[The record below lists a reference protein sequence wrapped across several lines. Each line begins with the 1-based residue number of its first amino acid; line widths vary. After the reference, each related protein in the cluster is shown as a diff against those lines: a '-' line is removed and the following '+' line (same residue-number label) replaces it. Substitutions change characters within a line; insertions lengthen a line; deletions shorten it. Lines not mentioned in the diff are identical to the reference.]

1 MDEEI
6 ETIQYLTFTMADE
19 LVVVD
24 GARVREILELSSLT
38 QGTLLP
44 DFMQGVINLRGCPVP
59 VIDLQLK
66 LTIQE
71 HLQPLSSFNISVE
84 MVKAGE
90 NVVLSGLVDS
100 VHHEAIEKMEPSQID
115 AEPHWL
121 RCRVS
126 KNDFK
131 ALVSNFINASVTNT
145 AAKPKGDAPWP
156 L

>member
-44 DFMQGVINLRGCPVP
+44 DFMQGVIDLRGCLVP

-66 LTIQE
+66 LTVQE
-71 HLQPLSSFNISVE
+71 HLQPRSTFNISVE
-84 MVKAGE
+84 LAKAGE
-90 NVVLSGLVDS
+90 NVVLSGLADS
-100 VHHEAIEKMEPSQID
+100 VHEEMIEMKPSQIE
-115 AEPHWL
+115 AAPHWL
-121 RCRVS
+121 RCRLS
-126 KNDFK
+126 KNDFRT
-131 ALVSNFINASVTNT
+131 LFSHYINASVANT
-145 AAKPKGDAPWP
+145 EAKPKGDAPWP

>member
-38 QGTLLP
+38 KGTLLP
-44 DFMQGVINLRGCPVP
+44 DFMQGVIDLRGCLVP

-66 LTIQE
+66 LTVQE
-71 HLQPLSSFNISVE
+71 HLQPCSTFNISVE
-84 MVKAGE
+84 LAKAGK

-100 VHHEAIEKMEPSQID
+100 VHEAVIEMEPSQID
-115 AEPHWL
+115 AAPHWL
-121 RCRVS
+121 RCRFS
-126 KNDFK
+126 TNDFK
-131 ALVSNFINASVTNT
+131 ALFSHFINASVTNT

>member
-1 MDEEI
+1 VEEEI

-38 QGTLLP
+38 KGTLLP
-44 DFMQGVINLRGCPVP
+44 DFMQGVIDMRGCLVP

-66 LTIQE
+66 LAMQE
-71 HLQPLSSFNISVE
+71 HLQPPSTFNISVE
-84 MVKAGE
+84 LAKANE

-100 VHHEAIEKMEPSQID
+100 VQEAGIEMAPSQID
-115 AEPHWL
+115 ANPHWL
-121 RCRVS
+121 RCKLS

-131 ALVSNFINASVTNT
+131 ALFSNFINASVTNT
-145 AAKPKGDAPWP
+145 VAKPKGDDPWP

>member
-38 QGTLLP
+38 KGTLLP
-44 DFMQGVINLRGCPVP
+44 DFMQGVIDLRGCLVP

-66 LTIQE
+66 LTVQE
-71 HLQPLSSFNISVE
+71 HLQPLSTFNISVE

-100 VHHEAIEKMEPSQID
+100 VHEAAIEMEPSQID

-145 AAKPKGDAPWP
+145 AAKPKGDTPWP